1 MRNCS
6 YLRLIVP
13 SAQSMSKKRVT
24 CEWRA
29 PVIYP
34 LDMLIANLK
43 GAIARTQAYTAV
55 PKGCRLYRWLAA
67 IEELRLQD
75 RRAVASGMARTIHD
89 KLARAREAGTAYSR
103 SGDDL
108 TGLWDFPFRDSF
120 RSLLEARV
128 FSHVVY
134 HLESKLRPQD
144 WKFLVQGN
152 LRAEDDREN
161 TPHRD
166 LLLELYVASA
176 AEAAGMAVELA
187 EPDIVLTV
195 DGERFGI
202 AAKRIRSRKRVL
214 PNAKKGSKQI
224 EGSKPPRGL
233 IFLDVSNLMNRDM
246 AAMRYLRDFGTEE
259 SGSVLGHLLKFAS
272 EEETICSL
280 LEEPHVEGIILRHAV
295 PAMFAKSFIPAT
307 LETWSPL
314 VEQPSPLTVS
324 VYSAMLD
331 ALSPPVNPQPGIGPS
346 GWTACEFSYAHP

>member
-1 MRNCS
+1 MT
-6 YLRLIVP
+6 
-13 SAQSMSKKRVT
+13 KKRVT

-34 LDMLIANLK
+34 LDTLLANLK
-43 GAIARTQAYTAV
+43 GAIARTEEYIPV
-55 PKGCRLYRWLAA
+55 RSGCRLYRWLAA
-67 IEELRLQD
+67 IEELRRQD
-75 RRAVASGMARTIHD
+75 RRSVASGMARTIHA
-89 KLARAREAGTAYSR
+89 KLARARETGTPYSEG
-103 SGDDL
+103 GDDL
-108 TGLWDFPFRDSF
+108 TELWDFPFRDSF
-120 RSLLEARV
+120 RSLLDARI
-128 FSHVVY
+128 FTHVVD
-134 HLESKLRPQD
+134 HLETKLRPMH

-152 LRAEDDREN
+152 LRPEDDGEN

-187 EPDIVLTV
+187 EPDIVLTLA
-195 DGERFGI
+195 GQKFGI
-202 AAKRIRSRKRVL
+202 AAKRIRSRKRVR

-224 EGSKPPRGL
+224 EGSTAGRGL

-246 AAMRYLRDFGTEE
+246 AAMRYLRDFGTED
-259 SGSVLGHLLKFAS
+259 SGSVLGNLLKFAS
-272 EEETICSL
+272 EEESICSL
-280 LEEPHVEGIILRHAV
+280 LEEPQVEGIILRHAV
-295 PAMFAKSFIPAT
+295 PAIFAKSFIPAT

-324 VYSAMLD
+324 VYGAMLD